1 MFVHKKKT
9 LTSLVVI
16 VVNCHLL
23 DFNQG
28 SWVLGSEIYFVYI
41 VNKDAGTGVYFSI
54 TYGSVGVSILPV
66 KGTVTSFLT
75 LFSVQIITWAPYEQ
89 AKMVSQHF

>member
-1 MFVHKKKT
+1 MNNESLLFFEFKNKNKRNEFFFLGTTKKRNVSSQKNKT

-23 DFNQG
+23 DFNRG

-41 VNKDAGTGVYFSI
+41 VNKDAGTRVFY
-54 TYGSVGVSILPV
+54 YLR
-66 KGTVTSFLT
+66 
-75 LFSVQIITWAPYEQ
+75 
-89 AKMVSQHF
+89 

>member
-1 MFVHKKKT
+1 M
-9 LTSLVVI
+9 
-16 VVNCHLL
+16 
-23 DFNQG
+23 
-28 SWVLGSEIYFVYI
+28 LGSEIYFVYI

-66 KGTVTSFLT
+66 KGTVASFLT
-75 LFSVQIITWAPYEQ
+75 LFSVQITTWAPYEQ